1 MSYLDHP
8 VAEHLE
14 DVVKHDLLKSA
25 ESRYLQAT
33 DQIVSKL
40 NVRLNHFF
48 EEEESA
54 ARLCSTQVINQLVEV
69 FDLDKVA
76 RIRIVLRPTI
86 DELIDYVIVYRVHLP
101 RCNHPRECINDDR
114 DD

>member
-48 EEEESA
+48 EEEEFA
-54 ARLCSTQVINQLVEV
+54 A
-69 FDLDKVA
+69 
-76 RIRIVLRPTI
+76 
-86 DELIDYVIVYRVHLP
+86 
-101 RCNHPRECINDDR
+101 
-114 DD
+114 